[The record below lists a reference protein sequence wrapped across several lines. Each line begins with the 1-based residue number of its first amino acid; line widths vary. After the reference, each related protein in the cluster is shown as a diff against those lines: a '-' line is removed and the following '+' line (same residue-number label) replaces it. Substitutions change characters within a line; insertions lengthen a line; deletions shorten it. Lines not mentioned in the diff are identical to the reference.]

1 MTARYSA
8 VPDLDEPLVLANAE
22 QLIYDSALEDSMIG
36 SVGLEVESH
45 LVDLADVS
53 RHVPWSS
60 IEALRP
66 EIESAAGHSS
76 ITVEPGG
83 QLELSGPPL
92 PSISASADE
101 LRRDVQRV
109 RLVLADHGLGLAHV
123 GADPLRAPRRVNPRP
138 RYAAM
143 EEHFAATG
151 RAVPGAT
158 MMCATSALQ
167 INLQAG
173 PASGWARRVALAQDL
188 GPTLVAVSACS
199 QWLAGRP
206 AGFASARQHAWS
218 ALGARPRTWPDPG
231 EEWVRYALAAPVMF
245 VQSAATS
252 TAVRHYVPFRDW
264 LCGRVALG
272 GRVPTYADLRTHLST
287 LFPPVR
293 LRGYLEIRYLDMSAP
308 RWWSGVAALTTVL
321 LDDPVAAAAAAE
333 IVEPVADRWVEAER
347 DGLHDTA
354 LATAARRCLAVALEH
369 APAAMRLAVA
379 DLAELV
385 GSGRSPGDLVAER
398 IAEIG
403 PAATFA
409 ELSHA

>member
-1 MTARYSA
+1 MTTRYSA
-8 VPDLDEPLVLANAE
+8 VPDLDEPLAVARAE
-22 QLIYDSALEDSMIG
+22 QLIYDSALEESTIG
-36 SVGLEVESH
+36 AVGLEVESH
-45 LVDLADVS
+45 LVDLGDVD
-53 RHVPWSS
+53 RHVPWSQ

-66 EIESAAGHSS
+66 EIESAAGRSS
-76 ITVEPGG
+76 VTVEPGG

-92 PSISASADE
+92 ASITASVDE

-109 RLVLADHGLGLAHV
+109 RLVLAERGLGLAHV
-123 GADPLRAPRRVNPRP
+123 GADPLRPPRRVNPRP

-151 RAVPGAT
+151 LGTPGAT
-158 MMCATSALQ
+158 MMCSTTALQ
-167 INLQAG
+167 VNLQAG
-173 PASGWARRVALAQDL
+173 PAPGWATRVALAQDL

-199 QWLAGRP
+199 PWLAGRP
-206 AGFASARQHAWS
+206 TGRASARQHAWAS
-218 ALGARPRTWPDPG
+218 LGDRPRTWPDPG

-245 VQSAATS
+245 VETSAAT
-252 TAVRHYVPFRDW
+252 TAVRRDVPFRDW
-264 LCGRVALG
+264 LSGRAPLG
-272 GRVPTYADLRTHLST
+272 GRVPTCADLRTHLST

-333 IVEPVADRWVEAER
+333 IVEPVTDRWLEAER
-347 DGLHDTA
+347 DGLLDA
-354 LATAARRCLAVALEH
+354 PLARAARRCLAVAVER
-369 APAAMRLAVA
+369 APSAMRLAVA

-385 GSGRSPGDLVAER
+385 ESGRSPGDLVADR

-403 PAATFA
+403 PGATLG